1 MMIFKLIYVIKA
13 QMLIHLWNLLL
24 NVKLNVIMIK
34 IVICFNTEL
43 VRVAMIVLYSSEI
56 VNIKISK
63 VTQKLMM
70 AYI

>member
-56 VNIKISK
+56 VHIKISK